1 VTRVRA
7 ADGTRWIIRRR
18 AFVRPRWRKRRR
30 SGEAKTVWDGL
41 DGLDG
46 LGALAELPGGEVLGI
61 IGAIMIGVIVVSA
74 LVLFLLPVLAFGA
87 ELLLLPFLALLFR
100 GARVVEARNET
111 TGDVLRFPVHGRA
124 EARERERSLAAE
136 LGR

>member
-1 VTRVRA
+1 
-7 ADGTRWIIRRR
+7 
-18 AFVRPRWRKRRR
+18 
-30 SGEAKTVWDGL
+30 
-41 DGLDG
+41 
-46 LGALAELPGGEVLGI
+46 VLGI